1 MPHSYG
7 LRSKTRDL
15 FQQPFRRRGLPHMS
29 TYLSVFR
36 VGDYVDIKGN
46 GAIHKGMP
54 HKFYHGRT
62 GVVWNVTPRA
72 VGVEVNKQVR
82 NRIIR
87 KRLHVRI
94 EHVHHSKCR
103 EDFLKRVKSNDA
115 ARRAAKSAGTMHHFV
130 SRFTK
135 RSSNVCDDIG
145 KKATNLKRQ
154 LRQPRAGATISMK
167 KAHIETVA
175 PLKYEF
181 LA

>member
-7 LRSKTRDL
+7 KRSKTRDL

-29 TYLSVFR
+29 TYLSVFK
-36 VGDYVDIKGN
+36 VGDYVDLKGN

-72 VGVEVNKQVR
+72 IGVEINKQVR
-82 NRIIR
+82 NRIIK

-94 EHVHHSKCR
+94 EHAHHSKCR
-103 EDFLKRVKSNDA
+103 VDFLNRVKANEA
-115 ARRAAKSAGTMHHFV
+115 NKKAAKAASALF
-130 SRFTK
+130 
-135 RSSNVCDDIG
+135 SSSHGVKQLSHIDPAD
-145 KKATNLKRQ
+145 KKATNLKRH
-154 LRQPRAGATISMK
+154 LRQPRAGATISLK
-167 KAHIETVA
+167 KSQLETVA
-175 PLKYEF
+175 PMKYEF

>member
-7 LRSKTRDL
+7 LRAKTRDL

-29 TYLSVFR
+29 TYLSVYR

-62 GVVWNVTPRA
+62 GVIWNVTPRA
-72 VGVEVNKQVR
+72 IGVEVNKQVR

-115 ARRAAKSAGTMHHFV
+115 ARRAAKAAGPSLLCSFPFCLHV
-130 SRFTK
+130 S
-135 RSSNVCDDIG
+135 G
-145 KKATNLKRQ
+145 KKAVNLKRQ

-167 KAHIETVA
+167 KSHLETVA
-175 PLKYEF
+175 PMKYEF

>member
-115 ARRAAKSAGTMHHFV
+115 ARRAAKSAGTIHRLV
-130 SRFTK
+130 LDSP
-135 RSSNVCDDIG
+135 NG
-145 KKATNLKRQ
+145 
-154 LRQPRAGATISMK
+154 
-167 KAHIETVA
+167 
-175 PLKYEF
+175 PLTRVMI
-181 LA
+181 